1 MAEDLAGDEAL
12 ETADDLHF
20 AFAIW
25 FAFFDV
31 IESRDGC
38 SSCMPGTAA
47 ALLRGD
53 CDGAADGFAT
63 AAGYSDAHKDCRNVE
78 LADKAVRIET

>member
-20 AFAIW
+20 AFAIC

-31 IESRDGC
+31 IESRLVASHPDDHDAIQG
-38 SSCMPGTAA
+38 SIGLP
-47 ALLRGD
+47 
-53 CDGAADGFAT
+53 
-63 AAGYSDAHKDCRNVE
+63 AG
-78 LADKAVRIET
+78 